1 VQAVGGE
8 LGVARTVEMLRDEL
22 KTCMQLGG
30 TQHVG
35 QIDRTFIVRHGVAED
50 EVSPFLACI
59 GSPCLR
65 HCVHGVSI
73 GPSREASCA
82 GQLWTMA
89 PTRTRRRRPRH
100 TAAAR

>member
-59 GSPCLR
+59 GSPCIR
-65 HCVHGVSI
+65 HCVHGASI
-73 GPSREASCA
+73 GPGPGGGLDRRQ
-82 GQLWTMA
+82 GLD
-89 PTRTRRRRPRH
+89 RRRGAGSAGERQ
-100 TAAAR
+100 A